1 MVGFQDF
8 NGQPIARGARVTV
21 DGAFAT
27 VTALSAPDGIA
38 RQGLIEWFQ
47 PSMTVLFDTDGTEE
61 RLLCYTTDD
70 GSIECEDAHVLIS
83 SALFEMAFGLAKREW
98 SASEAGLA

>member
-1 MVGFQDF
+1 MSGFQDF

-47 PSMTVLFDTDGTEE
+47 PSMTVRFDTDGLEE
-61 RLLCYTTDD
+61 RLLCETMDD
-70 GSIECEDAHVLIS
+70 GSIECEDAHLLVS
-83 SALFEMAFGLAKREW
+83 SPLFELAFGLAKHEW
-98 SASEAGLA
+98 GMNEAGLA